1 MATKNAK
8 GKTSVWPPENEGMTH
23 MQVLKKIRIVIRAA
37 QRHSAWIER
46 QCGISGAQ
54 LWILQELHDSPG
66 LRVGEIA
73 SRLAIH
79 QTTASNLLEA
89 LVRNGYV
96 VKERDPD
103 DQRVVKLMLAQK
115 GDALLVK
122 APKPARGLLPEA
134 LGKLGHASLSDL
146 DKGLQALLEVIEQV
160 DEDSGLQP
168 LPFMMQRKTGER

>member
-1 MATKNAK
+1 MATKNTH
-8 GKTSVWPPENEGMTH
+8 GKTVVWQPENEKLMH
-23 MQVLKKIRIVIRAA
+23 MQVLKKLRIVIRAA

-79 QTTASNLLEA
+79 QTTASNLLEG
-89 LVRNGYV
+89 LVRKEYV

-103 DQRVVKLMLAQK
+103 DQRVVKLMLAKK
-115 GDALLVK
+115 GGALLMK
-122 APKPARGLLPEA
+122 APMPARGLLPEA
-134 LGKLGHASLSDL
+134 LGKLDLGALADL
-146 DKGLQALLEVIEQV
+146 DKGLQGLLDVIEQV
-160 DEDSGLQP
+160 DEDAGLQP
-168 LPFMMQRKTGER
+168 MPFMMRRKTGEP